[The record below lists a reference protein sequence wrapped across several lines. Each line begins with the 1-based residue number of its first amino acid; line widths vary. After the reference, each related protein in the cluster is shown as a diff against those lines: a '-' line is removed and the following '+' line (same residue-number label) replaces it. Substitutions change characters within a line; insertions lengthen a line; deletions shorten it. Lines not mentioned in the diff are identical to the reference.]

1 MAFRHIPESVHP
13 YFSARNV
20 QRVTCSVPNRSS
32 RYTLRV
38 TRFTLCLVVLLAFAW
53 RPIVAEAAWIWSPQT
68 GWVGPSGAVKDSP
81 EEQLAHA
88 QGFFERHDYHRA
100 RIEFQKLVKHYKQSR
115 EAGEA
120 QYYIGRCQEE
130 SGDYY
135 AAFLAYRKT
144 IQTYPSTTRFEE
156 ILDRMYQ
163 IGNYFLSGKKRKVF
177 GTAALL
183 PARGKAIEIFKAITE
198 DGPFSKSGELAQ
210 YKLGLAHLALGEY
223 EQAVEAFEQLIA
235 RYPNS
240 ALIDDSRFQLTQ
252 ASLKGVFK
260 PGYDQHPTDQAL
272 EELEAFVDE
281 YPTSDLAPEALERLK
296 VLQERRAHHAFLVG
310 QFYERR
316 RLFAS
321 AKVYYQDIVD
331 RYPQTEWGPKAAGR
345 LQLLDRKQQ

>member
-1 MAFRHIPESVHP
+1 LGLNNPPRALT
-13 YFSARNV
+13 SAGDFGIVSIAMR
-20 QRVTCSVPNRSS
+20 RLLWPC
-32 RYTLRV
+32 
-38 TRFTLCLVVLLAFAW
+38 LLALLVLSAQ
-53 RPIVAEAAWIWSPQT
+53 PGTVHAAWVWSPET
-68 GWVGPSGAVKDSP
+68 GWIGPSGAVKDSP

-88 QGFFERHDYHRA
+88 QGYFERRDYRRA
-100 RIEFQKLVKHYKQSR
+100 RTEFQKLVKRYKQSR

-120 QYYIGRCQEE
+120 QYYIGRCREE

-135 AAFLAYRKT
+135 KAFQAYHKT
-144 IQTYPSTTRFEE
+144 IQMYPSTTRFEE

-163 IGNYFLSGKKRKVF
+163 IGNHFLSGKKHKAF
-177 GTAALL
+177 GTAAVL
-183 PARGKAIEIFKAITE
+183 PARGKSIEIFKAISE

-240 ALIDDSRFQLTQ
+240 ALIDDARFQLTQ

-272 EELEAFVDE
+272 EELATFVDE
-281 YPTSDLAPEALERLK
+281 YPGSDLAPEALERLR
-296 VLQERRAHHAFLVG
+296 VLQERRAQHDFLVG

-316 RLFAS
+316 KLYAS
-321 AKVYYQDIVD
+321 AKVYYQDVVN
-331 RYPQTEWGPKAAGR
+331 RYPQTAWGPKAAGR
-345 LQLLDRKQQ
+345 LQMLDRKP